1 MNILKNLD
9 TLEKMEALIEK
20 MEALIE
26 KAERAYLGRSGFGD
40 LSYRLQDLMEGIDD
54 MLKENRVE
62 SKRRIR
68 DLEDEVEELEHEADW
83 LEKRVEELELELD
96 ELKADVEK

>member
-1 MNILKNLD
+1 VNILKSLD
-9 TLEKMEALIEK
+9 TLEKI
-20 MEALIE
+20 EALIE

-68 DLEDEVEELEHEADW
+68 DLEDEVALIHALRKGDVKHA
-83 LEKRVEELELELD
+83 LLLFIALTGEKEGTDKE
-96 ELKADVEK
+96 

>member
-1 MNILKNLD
+1 MNILKSLD
-9 TLEKMEALIEK
+9 TFALEK

-26 KAERAYLGRSGFGD
+26 KAERVYLGRVGTGD
-40 LSYRLQDLMEGIDD
+40 LAYRLQDLMEGIDD

-68 DLEDEVEELEHEADW
+68 DLEDEVEELEHEADR

-96 ELKADVEK
+96 ELKAGIEE

>member
-1 MNILKNLD
+1 VNILKSLD
-9 TLEKMEALIEK
+9 TLEKIEALIET
-20 MEALIE
+20 
-26 KAERAYLGRSGFGD
+26 AERAYLGRSGFGD

-62 SKRRIR
+62 
-68 DLEDEVEELEHEADW
+68 HEADR

>member
-1 MNILKNLD
+1 MNILKSLD
-9 TLEKMEALIEK
+9 TLEKI
-20 MEALIE
+20 EALIE

-40 LSYRLQDLMEGIDD
+40 LSYRLLDLMEGIDD

-68 DLEDEVEELEHEADW
+68 DLEDEVEELEHEADR

>member
-1 MNILKNLD
+1 MNILKSLD

-20 MEALIE
+20 
-26 KAERAYLGRSGFGD
+26 AEHVYLGRVGTGD
-40 LSYRLQDLMEGIDD
+40 LAYRLQDLMEGIDD

-68 DLEDEVEELEHEADW
+68 DLEDEVEELEHEADR